1 MTAKKTA
8 KQTTKQTFEETIKR
22 LEEIVDALER
32 GDVPLDKALN
42 LYEEGIQLS
51 RTCSENLKA
60 AELRIKT
67 LSKDIKG
74 QFELKDLQEE

>member
-1 MTAKKTA
+1 MTAKKA
-8 KQTTKQTFEETIKR
+8 PKQSFEEAIKR
-22 LEEIVDALER
+22 LEEIVDALEH

-74 QFELKDLQEE
+74 QFQLTDLREE

>member
-1 MTAKKTA
+1 MTSKKPS
-8 KQTTKQTFEETIKR
+8 KRTFEDSITR
-22 LEEIVDALER
+22 LEEIVEALER

-51 RTCSENLKA
+51 RECTQNLKA

-67 LSKDIKG
+67 LSKDMKG
-74 QFELKDLQEE
+74 QFELNDLREE

>member
-1 MTAKKTA
+1 MTPKKP
-8 KQTTKQTFEETIKR
+8 TKQSFEAAIKR
-22 LEEIVDALER
+22 LEEIVEALEH

-74 QFELKDLQEE
+74 QFELTDSREE

>member
-1 MTAKKTA
+1 MSPKKP
-8 KQTTKQTFEETIKR
+8 TKKSFEDSIKR
-22 LEEIVDALER
+22 LEEIVEALER

-51 RTCSENLKA
+51 RECSQNLKA

-74 QFELKDLQEE
+74 QFELNDLREE

>member
-1 MTAKKTA
+1 MTAKKA
-8 KQTTKQTFEETIKR
+8 TKQSFEEAIKR
-22 LEEIVDALER
+22 LEEIVDALEH

-67 LSKDIKG
+67 LSKDMKG
-74 QFELKDLQEE
+74 QFQLTDLREE

>member
-1 MTAKKTA
+1 MTPKKSAKR
-8 KQTTKQTFEETIKR
+8 TFEDSIKR
-22 LEEIVDALER
+22 LEEIVEALEQ

-42 LYEEGIQLS
+42 LYEEGVQLS
-51 RTCSENLKA
+51 RECTQNLKA

-74 QFELKDLQEE
+74 QFELNDLREE

>member
-1 MTAKKTA
+1 MTPKKPA
-8 KQTTKQTFEETIKR
+8 KQSFEAAIKR
-22 LEEIVDALER
+22 LEEIVEALEH
-32 GDVPLDKALN
+32 GNVPLDKALN

-74 QFELKDLQEE
+74 QFELTDSREE

>member
-1 MTAKKTA
+1 MTPKKS
-8 KQTTKQTFEETIKR
+8 TKRTFEDSIKR
-22 LEEIVDALER
+22 LEEIVEALER

-51 RTCSENLKA
+51 RECSQNLKA

-67 LSKDIKG
+67 LGKDMKG
-74 QFELKDLQEE
+74 QFELNDLRDE

>member
-1 MTAKKTA
+1 MTSKKPS
-8 KQTTKQTFEETIKR
+8 KRTFEDSIKR
-22 LEEIVDALER
+22 LEEIVEALER

-51 RTCSENLKA
+51 REYTQNLKA

-67 LSKDIKG
+67 LSKDMKG
-74 QFELKDLQEE
+74 QFELNDLREE

>member
-1 MTAKKTA
+1 MTSKKA
-8 KQTTKQTFEETIKR
+8 TKKTFEEAVRR
-22 LEEIVDALER
+22 LEEIVEALER
-32 GDVPLDKALN
+32 GDVPLDNAMN

-74 QFELKDLQEE
+74 QFELTDLREE

>member
-1 MTAKKTA
+1 MTSKKTA
-8 KQTTKQTFEETIKR
+8 KQAAKISFEEAIKR
-22 LEEIVDALER
+22 LEAIVDALEG

-74 QFELKDLQEE
+74 QFELTDLREE

>member
-1 MTAKKTA
+1 MTTKK
-8 KQTTKQTFEETIKR
+8 TTKQSFEETIKR

-42 LYEEGIQLS
+42 LYEEGVLLS

-67 LSKDIKG
+67 LSKNIKG
-74 QFELKDLQEE
+74 QFELTDLREE

>member
-1 MTAKKTA
+1 MTAKKP
-8 KQTTKQTFEETIKR
+8 TKQSFEEDIKR

-42 LYEEGIQLS
+42 LYEEGIQIS
-51 RTCSENLKA
+51 RKCSENLKA

-67 LSKDIKG
+67 LSKDMKG
-74 QFELKDLQEE
+74 QFQLTDLREE

>member
-1 MTAKKTA
+1 MTSKKPS
-8 KQTTKQTFEETIKR
+8 KRTFEDSIKR
-22 LEEIVDALER
+22 LEEIVEALER

-51 RTCSENLKA
+51 RECTQNLKA

-67 LSKDIKG
+67 LSKDMKG
-74 QFELKDLQEE
+74 QFELNDLREE

>member
-1 MTAKKTA
+1 MTPKKP
-8 KQTTKQTFEETIKR
+8 TKKTFEESVKR
-22 LEEIVDALER
+22 LEEIVEALER
-32 GDVPLDKALN
+32 GDVPLDKAMN

-60 AELRIKT
+60 AELRIKM

-74 QFELKDLQEE
+74 QFELTDLREE

>member
-1 MTAKKTA
+1 MTAKKA
-8 KQTTKQTFEETIKR
+8 TKQSFEEAIKR
-22 LEEIVDALER
+22 LEEIVDALEH

-67 LSKDIKG
+67 LSKDMKG
-74 QFELKDLQEE
+74 QFQLMDLREE

>member
-1 MTAKKTA
+1 MTTKRPA
-8 KQTTKQTFEETIKR
+8 KQTFEQAIKR
-22 LEEIVDALER
+22 LEAIVEALEQ
-32 GDVPLDKALN
+32 GDVPLDKALA

-51 RTCSENLKA
+51 RTCSETLKA

-74 QFELKDLQEE
+74 QFELTDPREE

>member
-1 MTAKKTA
+1 MTPKKP
-8 KQTTKQTFEETIKR
+8 TKQSFEAAIKR
-22 LEEIVDALER
+22 LEEIVEALEH

-51 RTCSENLKA
+51 RTCSDNLKA

-74 QFELKDLQEE
+74 QFELTDLREE

>member
-1 MTAKKTA
+1 MTAKKS
-8 KQTTKQTFEETIKR
+8 TKRTFEDSIKR
-22 LEEIVDALER
+22 LEEIVEALEH

-51 RTCSENLKA
+51 RECTQNLKA

-67 LSKDIKG
+67 LNKDMKG
-74 QFELKDLQEE
+74 QFELNDLREE